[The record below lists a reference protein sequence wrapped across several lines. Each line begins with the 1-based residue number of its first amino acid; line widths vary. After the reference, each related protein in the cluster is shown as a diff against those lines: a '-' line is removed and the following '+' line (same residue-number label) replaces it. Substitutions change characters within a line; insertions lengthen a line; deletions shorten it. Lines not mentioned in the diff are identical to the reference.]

1 MYIVFDEHWQL
12 VPRDGEIYMVR
23 DNVTVVSRPPTGFHI
38 HITNLFNGN
47 KLLGKIV
54 ATD

>member
-1 MYIVFDEHWQL
+1 MYVLFDENWQL
-12 VPRDGEIYMVR
+12 VPRDGEIYLVR
-23 DNVTVVSRPPTGFHI
+23 DNVTVISRTPTDFRI

-54 ATD
+54 TTD

>member
-1 MYIVFDEHWQL
+1 MYVLFDEYWQL
-12 VPRDGEIYMVR
+12 VPRNGETYLVR
-23 DNVTVVSRPPTGFHI
+23 DNVTVSGKTPTNFKI

-54 ATD
+54 TTD